1 MPEKQVAI
9 ITGASNGIGLATVNA
24 FLSSGEWN
32 VFGVDLSAAPT
43 SVAGANFHFLQIN
56 ITQEDAPA
64 KIVSACQASFGSRI
78 DALLNVAGVMDKNAG
93 VDNLLDE
100 DWDRIIAVNLTAP
113 VRLMREVV
121 NVMKE
126 QRSGCIVNVASKA
139 GMSGAAAG
147 VAYTAS
153 KHGLVG
159 ATKNTAWFY
168 KEEGIRCNVICPGS
182 VVTNILSNS
191 GSDLSKMDKFGTF
204 KLKPIVEMHR
214 PNITDGLDPSCPA
227 NLVLFLASDA
237 AKGVNGAIV
246 PIDNAWSTI

>member
-1 MPEKQVAI
+1 MPEKKVRRSVNGLDSDDNYNFPVLQVAI

-43 SVAGANFHFLQIN
+43 SVTGANFHFLQIN

-93 VDNLLDE
+93 VDNLVDE

-153 KHGLVG
+153 KHGLVWLDWKLELRSLTSIDQG
-159 ATKNTAWFY
+159 RSNEKH
-168 KEEGIRCNVICPGS
+168 C
-182 VVTNILSNS
+182 VVLQGGRYSLQCYLSR
-191 GSDLSKMDKFGTF
+191 L
-204 KLKPIVEMHR
+204 
-214 PNITDGLDPSCPA
+214 
-227 NLVLFLASDA
+227 
-237 AKGVNGAIV
+237 
-246 PIDNAWSTI
+246 